1 MTILF
6 PDGRMTIGNRAVKHK
21 MAHVC
26 PERFGL
32 RQDGSMIVVLEANS
46 EEELKGSP
54 VIDSQVLPWWFDV

>member
-1 MTILF
+1 
-6 PDGRMTIGNRAVKHK
+6 MTIGNRAVKHK